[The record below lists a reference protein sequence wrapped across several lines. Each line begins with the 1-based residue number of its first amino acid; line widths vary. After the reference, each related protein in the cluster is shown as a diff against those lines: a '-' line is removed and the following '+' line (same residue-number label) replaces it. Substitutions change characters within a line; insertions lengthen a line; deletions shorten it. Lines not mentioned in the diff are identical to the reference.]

1 MKTTIQQCRALLD
14 AGNRR
19 GYDAKKRSL
28 PGFVFMSEI
37 MPNQSPDK
45 NGNPRPEACWR
56 VQEAARLNG
65 LVMCD
70 YDVKENPTLTDP
82 WGYWKAFINDHLWLL
97 DETAA
102 GPTVMLAHVTPGRGL
117 RLVITADARTG
128 NLYDN
133 ALRMSNIIG
142 LKSDDS
148 CKDAS
153 RTSFAPMEEDILYI
167 NDDIFT
173 YDDEGYEKAYG
184 EMYRAGGA
192 KKVKG
197 RSTKVDVSP
206 SARILEYHGVAMQ
219 RICDAW
225 ILEYPRMRSPRRM

>member
-45 NGNPRPEACWR
+45 NGNPRPEDCWR

-102 GPTVMLAHVTPGRGL
+102 GPTVKLAHVTPGRGL
-117 RLVITADARTG
+117 RLVITANAQTG

-133 ALRMSNIIG
+133 ALRMSNI
-142 LKSDDS
+142 L
-148 CKDAS
+148 
-153 RTSFAPMEEDILYI
+153 
-167 NDDIFT
+167 
-173 YDDEGYEKAYG
+173 
-184 EMYRAGGA
+184 
-192 KKVKG
+192 
-197 RSTKVDVSP
+197 
-206 SARILEYHGVAMQ
+206 
-219 RICDAW
+219 
-225 ILEYPRMRSPRRM
+225 

>member
-1 MKTTIQQCRALLD
+1 MKDTIQQCRALLD

-70 YDVKENPTLTDP
+70 YDVKENPHLTDP

-102 GPTVMLAHVTPGRGL
+102 GPTVKLAHVTPGRGL
-117 RLVITADARTG
+117 RLVITANAQTG

-167 NDDIFT
+167 SDDIFE
-173 YDDEGYEKAYG
+173 YEDEEYEKAYG
-184 EMYRAGGA
+184 SFYRNGGSN
-192 KKVKG
+192 KKLKVKN
-197 RSTKVDVSP
+197 
-206 SARILEYHGVAMQ
+206 
-219 RICDAW
+219 
-225 ILEYPRMRSPRRM
+225 